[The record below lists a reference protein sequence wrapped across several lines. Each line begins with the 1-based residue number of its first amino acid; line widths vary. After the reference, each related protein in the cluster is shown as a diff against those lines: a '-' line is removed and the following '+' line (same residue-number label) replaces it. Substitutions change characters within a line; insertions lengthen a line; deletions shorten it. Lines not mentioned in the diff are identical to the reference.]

1 MYNVSIIFQ
10 FSDGHKEIWH
20 ENGYDYEPSIEY
32 IKRRRCGRGITIYKV
47 FVFKVK

>member
-10 FSDGHKEIWH
+10 LRDGHKELH
-20 ENGYDYEPSIEY
+20 HYNGYDWKPSVED
-32 IKRRRCGRGITIYKV
+32 IKRRRRSRGVAVYKV

>member
-10 FSDGHKEIWH
+10 FSDGHKELKH
-20 ENGYDYEPSIEY
+20 RNGYDYEPSVEY
-32 IKRRRCGRGITIYKV
+32 LKRRRCSRGVIVYKV